1 MHLVWVFGLGLVAS
15 ATAQA
20 TCDNFGTVK
29 SDGSCECPP
38 GFGGATCSEPACGGN
53 LFNGPQ
59 RTLSQNSSTGG
70 MSFAGCGCQD
80 GWGGAGCNVCRSPSI
95 CQTAFSAA
103 GGPSSGSGL
112 SPISPSQ
119 VGNQT
124 LTCATQS
131 RVYAAQQMSCAVI
144 NPTLQALFPLS
155 ANLNILRTLDPTLSP
170 SPNVTSFGTAGSAF
184 AQVFYDGVEQ
194 FYCQAGGCKQTVGND
209 TTDWACESLKCRCRP
224 GTAFCGAQKNTD
236 LSTVLNSLSGS
247 LTVSCTTSSA
257 SCAFKQSLLQA
268 LFGSGGLGLSNCVFG
283 ECVRQSVVDSA
294 LGIAPEVTTA
304 GGESLSGGV
313 IAGLAVIGVIV
324 LAVAILVA
332 WGCLLQRRARATR
345 NEKQTASGRRVGVE
359 WKNVYYVVYPSGS
372 GSLLPFGGLRRRN
385 AVPVGSTSVVE
396 LHDLEGSG
404 GEKPLPSLPS
414 SANHVKSKTLLSGLS
429 GSVRPGQMLA
439 ILGPSGAGKTTL
451 IGILA
456 GRSGAMGG
464 RVSGDVGFTIDGG
477 EGRVK
482 VGFVDQT
489 DVLPPNLTVIEA
501 LLFAAKL
508 KLPES
513 TPPAEKLAR
522 VEHVIRQLGL
532 SEVAHS
538 RIGGNTERGLSGGE
552 RRRVSIALEIVAG
565 VEVLVLDEPTSG
577 LDSVSAA
584 NVARVLAEL
593 AHDPENP
600 VAVIASIHQP
610 SSRLYHQFDQI
621 LLLSRGEQVYFG
633 PGGTAP
639 VRSLESRGA
648 RGMEEGY
655 NVADWLLEVASEGVQ
670 PPSRGGYDTSV
681 GTRASVYDPKAQ
693 PNFYDQE
700 HGITSE
706 KKLDGSM
713 RYRGG
718 GGKVSVEE
726 DGDRSTK
733 EESNMVRVVRGRG
746 GQKYAAT
753 FLTQVQVLC
762 GREWKNLKRDKTL
775 FYMHLGV
782 ACILGIFTGGL
793 YFKVG
798 VTISGFQNRVGSLFF
813 MGSLLAFSSLS
824 ALYNLVEIRPL
835 FTRERAGGYY
845 SPAAWLVSR
854 VLFDVLPLR
863 IAPTLVMT
871 CITYWM
877 VGLSPEAARF
887 FKALL
892 VLVLYALAMT
902 LFVSS
907 FHASFSER
915 GNLWK
920 YGSGT
925 VDWFGQFPFWELAFS
940 YDPALP
946 PIDIANFLL
955 ATSFRNGGVAILL
968 SALFNLFTMTYAGFF
983 VNLSAIPP
991 VLRWLQYFSILK
1003 YLLEALAVNEVGSG
1017 LMIQDT
1023 LEGVPVNVSASL
1035 IMELLFGFGE
1045 NNYYRCILVP
1055 RTWAPSKKKF
1065 LCCLS
1070 VRLGGSS
1077 EVPAAAKENLTA
1089 A

>member
-1 MHLVWVFGLGLVAS
+1 
-15 ATAQA
+15 
-20 TCDNFGTVK
+20 
-29 SDGSCECPP
+29 
-38 GFGGATCSEPACGGN
+38 
-53 LFNGPQ
+53 
-59 RTLSQNSSTGG
+59 

-902 LFVSS
+902 LF
-907 FHASFSER
+907 
-915 GNLWK
+915 
-920 YGSGT
+920 
-925 VDWFGQFPFWELAFS
+925 
-940 YDPALP
+940 
-946 PIDIANFLL
+946 NFLL

-1045 NNYYRCILVP
+1045 NNYYR
-1055 RTWAPSKKKF
+1055 
-1065 LCCLS
+1065 
-1070 VRLGGSS
+1070 
-1077 EVPAAAKENLTA
+1077 
-1089 A
+1089 

>member
-1 MHLVWVFGLGLVAS
+1 MHFSWLLGLGLAGL
-15 ATAQA
+15 ATAQT
-20 TCDNFGTVK
+20 TCDNFGTPK

-38 GFGGATCSEPACGGN
+38 GFGGSTCNTPSCGGN
-53 LFNGPQ
+53 LFEGSQ
-59 RTLSQNSSTGG
+59 RAVSQNSSTGG

-80 GWGGAGCNVCRSPSI
+80 GWGGAGCNVCRSQSV
-95 CQTAFSAA
+95 CQTAFNAA
-103 GGPSSGSGL
+103 GGSSNSGSDL
-112 SPISPSQ
+112 SPLSANQ

-124 LTCATQS
+124 LTCNAQS
-131 RVYAAQQMSCAVI
+131 RVYAAQEMSCAVI

-155 ANLNILRTLDPTLSP
+155 ANLNILRTLDPSLSP
-170 SPNVTSFGTAGSAF
+170 RPNVTSFGSGGSAF
-184 AQVFYDGVEQ
+184 AQLFYDGVEQ
-194 FYCQAGGCKQTVGND
+194 FYCQAKDCKQTVTND
-209 TTDWACESLKCRCRP
+209 TTDWECGSLKCSCRP
-224 GTAFCGAQKNTD
+224 GTAFCGAQRSTD
-236 LSTVLNSLSGS
+236 LSSTLNSLSGS

-283 ECVRQSVVDSA
+283 ECVRQSVVDAA
-294 LGIAPEVTTA
+294 LGIIPEVTST

-313 IAGLAVIGVIV
+313 IAGLAVLGVII
-324 LAVAILVA
+324 LGVAILLA
-332 WGCLLQRRARATR
+332 WGCVLQRRARASR
-345 NEKQTASGRRVGVE
+345 NEKQAAAGRRVGVE
-359 WKNVYYVVYPSGS
+359 WKNIGYVVHPSGS
-372 GSLLPFGGLRRRN
+372 SSFFSLGGMRRRN
-385 AVPVGSTSVVE
+385 AVPAGSTSVVE
-396 LHDLEGSG
+396 LRDLEGSG
-404 GEKPLPSLPS
+404 GEKPLPNLPTQVS
-414 SANHVKSKTLLSGLS
+414 TVKSKTILSGLS

-464 RVSGDVGFTIDGG
+464 RVSGDVGFTVDGG

-489 DVLPPNLTVIEA
+489 DVLPPNLTVTEA

-538 RIGGNTERGLSGGE
+538 RIGGSTERGLSGGE

-639 VRSLESRGA
+639 VRSLESRGVH
-648 RGMEEGY
+648 GMEEGY
-655 NVADWLLEVASEGVQ
+655 NVADWLLEVASEAAPV
-670 PPSRGGYDTSV
+670 SGGYDQIT
-681 GTRASVYDPKAQ
+681 GTRASMYGPNAQ
-693 PNFYDQE
+693 ANFYDQE

-706 KKLDGSM
+706 KRLDGSM

-718 GGKVSVEE
+718 KVSVEE
-726 DGDRSTK
+726 ESDQSTK
-733 EESNMVRVVRGRG
+733 EEPNMVRVGRGKG

-753 FLTQVQVLC
+753 FLTQVEVLC

-775 FYMHLGV
+775 FFMHLGV
-782 ACILGIFTGGL
+782 ACILGLFTGGL

-824 ALYNLVEIRPL
+824 ALYNLVEVRPL

-845 SPAAWLVSR
+845 SPSAWLVSR

-863 IAPTLVMT
+863 VIPTIVLA

-902 LFVSS
+902 LF
-907 FHASFSER
+907 
-915 GNLWK
+915 
-920 YGSGT
+920 
-925 VDWFGQFPFWELAFS
+925 
-940 YDPALP
+940 
-946 PIDIANFLL
+946 NFLL

-1023 LEGVPVNVSASL
+1023 LQGVPVNVSASL
-1035 IMELLFGFGE
+1035 IMGLLFGFGE
-1045 NNYYRCILVP
+1045 NNYYRDVLILFAWIAGLGAGVVGMVYW
-1055 RTWAPSKKKF
+1055 R
-1065 LCCLS
+1065 LRE
-1070 VRLGGSS
+1070 VR
-1077 EVPAAAKENLTA
+1077 
-1089 A
+1089 

>member
-1 MHLVWVFGLGLVAS
+1 MHLGWLLGLGLAAS
-15 ATAQA
+15 AAAQT
-20 TCDNFGTVK
+20 TCDNFGTAK

-38 GFGGATCSEPACGGN
+38 GFGGSTCNAPACGGN
-53 LFNGPQ
+53 LFDGSQ
-59 RTLSQNSSTGG
+59 RAVSQNSSTGG

-80 GWGGAGCNVCRSPSI
+80 GWGGAGCNVCRSQSV
-95 CQTAFSAA
+95 CQTAFTAA
-103 GGPSSGSGL
+103 GGSSSGSSL
-112 SPISPSQ
+112 SPLSPNQ

-124 LTCATQS
+124 LACNTQPQ
-131 RVYAAQQMSCAVI
+131 VYAAQEMSCAVI

-155 ANLNILRTLDPTLSP
+155 ANLNIIRTLDPSLSP
-170 SPNVTSFGTAGSAF
+170 RPNVTSFGSGGSAF

-209 TTDWACESLKCRCRP
+209 TTDWACESLKCSCRP
-224 GTAFCGAQKNTD
+224 GTAFCGAQKSTD
-236 LSTVLNSLSGS
+236 LSSTLNSLSGA
-247 LTVSCTTSSA
+247 LTVSCKSSA
-257 SCAFKQSLLQA
+257 ATCAFKQSLLQA

-283 ECVRQSVVDSA
+283 ECVRQSVIDSA
-294 LGIAPEVTTA
+294 LGITPEVASAT
-304 GGESLSGGV
+304 GESLSGGV
-313 IAGLAVIGVIV
+313 IAGLAVLGVV
-324 LAVAILVA
+324 VAAVAILSA
-332 WGCLLQRRARATR
+332 WGCVLQRQARSSR
-345 NEKQTASGRRVGVE
+345 NEKQAAAGRRVGVE
-359 WKNVYYVVYPSGS
+359 WRNIRYVVHPSGS
-372 GSLLPFGGLRRRN
+372 GSFFSLGGFRRRN
-385 AVPVGSTSVVE
+385 VVPVGSNSVVE

-404 GEKPLPSLPS
+404 GEKPLPTLPS
-414 SANHVKSKTLLSGLS
+414 QVSKVKSKTILSGLS

-464 RVSGDVGFTIDGG
+464 RVSGDVGFTMDGG

-489 DVLPPNLTVIEA
+489 DILPPNLTVTEA

-538 RIGGNTERGLSGGE
+538 RIGGSTERGLSGGE

-621 LLLSRGEQVYFG
+621 LLLARGEQVYFG

-639 VRSLESRGA
+639 VRSLESRGVH
-648 RGMEEGY
+648 RMEEGY
-655 NVADWLLEVASEGVQ
+655 NVADWLLEVASEGAPV
-670 PPSRGGYDTSV
+670 SGGYDHMA
-681 GTRASVYDPKAQ
+681 GARAYDPNV
-693 PNFYDQE
+693 PTGFYDQE

-718 GGKVSVEE
+718 KNSVEE
-726 DGDRSTK
+726 ESDQSTR
-733 EESNMVRVVRGRG
+733 EEPGMVRVGRG
-746 GQKYAAT
+746 KGQKYAAT

-775 FYMHLGV
+775 FFMHLGV
-782 ACILGIFTGGL
+782 ACILGLFTGGL

-824 ALYNLVEIRPL
+824 ALYNLVEVRPL

-845 SPAAWLVSR
+845 SPSAWLVSR

-863 IAPTLVMT
+863 VIPTVVLA

-892 VLVLYALAMT
+892 VLVLFALAMT
-902 LFVSS
+902 LF
-907 FHASFSER
+907 
-915 GNLWK
+915 
-920 YGSGT
+920 
-925 VDWFGQFPFWELAFS
+925 
-940 YDPALP
+940 
-946 PIDIANFLL
+946 NFLL

-1023 LEGVPVNVSASL
+1023 LQGVPVNVSASL

-1045 NNYYRCILVP
+1045 NNYYRDVLILFAWIAGLGAGVVGMVYW
-1055 RTWAPSKKKF
+1055 R
-1065 LCCLS
+1065 LRE
-1070 VRLGGSS
+1070 VR
-1077 EVPAAAKENLTA
+1077 
-1089 A
+1089 

>member
-1 MHLVWVFGLGLVAS
+1 MHFSWLLGLGLAGL
-15 ATAQA
+15 ATAQT
-20 TCDNFGTVK
+20 TCDNFGTAK
-29 SDGSCECPP
+29 SDGSCDCPP
-38 GFGGATCSEPACGGN
+38 GFGGSTCNAPSCGGN
-53 LFNGPQ
+53 LFEGSQ
-59 RTLSQNSSTGG
+59 RAVSQNSSTGG
-70 MSFAGCGCQD
+70 MSFAGCSCQD
-80 GWGGAGCNVCRSPSI
+80 GWGGAGCNVCRSQSV
-95 CQTAFSAA
+95 CQTAFTAV
-103 GGPSSGSGL
+103 GGSSNSGTDL
-112 SPISPSQ
+112 SPLSASQ
-119 VGNQT
+119 LGNQT
-124 LTCATQS
+124 LTCNAQS
-131 RVYAAQQMSCAVI
+131 QVYAAQEMSCAVI
-144 NPTLQALFPLS
+144 VQPDTSSTFPSLCK
-155 ANLNILRTLDPTLSP
+155 LNILRTLDPSLTP
-170 SPNVTSFGTAGSAF
+170 RPNVTSFGSAGSAF
-184 AQVFYDGVEQ
+184 AQLFYDGVEQ
-194 FYCQAGGCKQTVGND
+194 FYCQARDCKQTVTND
-209 TTDWACESLKCRCRP
+209 TTDWACGSLKCSCRP
-224 GTAFCGAQKNTD
+224 GTAFCGAQRSTD
-236 LSTVLNSLSGS
+236 LSSTLNSLSGS

-283 ECVRQSVVDSA
+283 ECVRQSVIDSA
-294 LGIAPEVTTA
+294 LGIVPEVASA

-313 IAGLAVIGVIV
+313 IAGLAVLGVIV
-324 LAVAILVA
+324 LGVAVLLA
-332 WGCLLQRRARATR
+332 WGCVLQRQSRASR
-345 NEKQTASGRRVGVE
+345 NEKQAAAGRRVGVE
-359 WKNVYYVVYPSGS
+359 WKNIGYLVHPSGS
-372 GSLLPFGGLRRRN
+372 GSFFSLGGIHRRN
-385 AVPVGSTSVVE
+385 A
-396 LHDLEGSG
+396 
-404 GEKPLPSLPS
+404 
-414 SANHVKSKTLLSGLS
+414 SKTILSGLS

-464 RVSGDVGFTIDGG
+464 RVSGYVGFTMDGG

-489 DVLPPNLTVIEA
+489 DVLPPNLTVTEA

-538 RIGGNTERGLSGGE
+538 RIGGSTERGLSGGE

-593 AHDPENP
+593 AHDPETP
-600 VAVIASIHQP
+600 VAVVASIHQP

-633 PGGTAP
+633 PGGTVP

-648 RGMEEGY
+648 HGMEEGY
-655 NVADWLLEVASEGVQ
+655 NVADWLLEVASEG
-670 PPSRGGYDTSV
+670 
-681 GTRASVYDPKAQ
+681 
-693 PNFYDQE
+693 
-700 HGITSE
+700 
-706 KKLDGSM
+706 
-713 RYRGG
+713 
-718 GGKVSVEE
+718 
-726 DGDRSTK
+726 
-733 EESNMVRVVRGRG
+733 

-753 FLTQVQVLC
+753 FLTQVEVLC

-775 FYMHLGV
+775 FFMHLGV
-782 ACILGIFTGGL
+782 ATILGIFTGGL

-824 ALYNLVEIRPL
+824 ALYNLVEVRPL

-845 SPAAWLVSR
+845 SPSAWLVSR

-863 IAPTLVMT
+863 VIPTIVLA

-902 LFVSS
+902 LF
-907 FHASFSER
+907 
-915 GNLWK
+915 
-920 YGSGT
+920 
-925 VDWFGQFPFWELAFS
+925 
-940 YDPALP
+940 
-946 PIDIANFLL
+946 NFLL

-1023 LEGVPVNVSASL
+1023 LQGVPVNVSASL
-1035 IMELLFGFGE
+1035 IMGLLFGFGE
-1045 NNYYRCILVP
+1045 NNYYRDVLILFAWIAGLGAGVVGMVYW
-1055 RTWAPSKKKF
+1055 R
-1065 LCCLS
+1065 LRE
-1070 VRLGGSS
+1070 VR
-1077 EVPAAAKENLTA
+1077 
-1089 A
+1089 

>member
-1 MHLVWVFGLGLVAS
+1 MHLVWVFGLGLAVS
-15 ATAQA
+15 AAAQT
-20 TCDNFGTVK
+20 TCDNFGTTK
-29 SDGSCECPP
+29 PDGSCECPP

-59 RTLSQNSSTGG
+59 RALSQNSSTGG

-80 GWGGAGCNVCRSPSI
+80 GWGGAGCNVCRSSNT
-95 CQTAFSAA
+95 CQTAFAAA
-103 GGPSSGSGL
+103 GGSSSASSL

-119 VGNQT
+119 FGNQS
-124 LTCATQS
+124 LTCTTQS

-155 ANLNILRTLDPTLSP
+155 ANLNILRTLDPSLSP
-170 SPNVTSFGTAGSAF
+170 SPNLTSFGTAGSAF

-194 FYCQAGGCKQTVGND
+194 FYCQAGGCKQTTGND
-209 TTDWACESLKCRCRP
+209 TTDWACESLKSCP
-224 GTAFCGAQKNTD
+224 NFQFTKGSFCPVQSTD
-236 LSTVLNSLSGS
+236 LSSTLNSLSGA
-247 LTVSCTTSSA
+247 LTVSCTTSTA
-257 SCAFKQSLLQA
+257 ACAFKQSLLQA

-294 LGIAPEVTTA
+294 MGITPEVASVGRET
-304 GGESLSGGV
+304 LSGGV
-313 IAGLAVIGVIV
+313 VAGLAVLGVII
-324 LAVAILVA
+324 LGAAILLA

-345 NEKQTASGRRVGVE
+345 NEKQAAAGRRVGVE
-359 WKNVYYVVYPSGS
+359 WKNIHYVVYPSGS
-372 GSLLPFGGLRRRN
+372 GSLASLGGLRRRN
-385 AVPVGSTSVVE
+385 AIPVGSTSVVE
-396 LHDLEGSG
+396 IQDLEGSG
-404 GEKPLPSLPS
+404 GDKPLPSLPS
-414 SANHVKSKTLLSGLS
+414 PGKQAKSKTLLSGLS

-456 GRSGAMGG
+456 GRSGVMGG
-464 RVSGDVGFTIDGG
+464 RVSGDVGFTVDSG

-482 VGFVDQT
+482 IGFVDQT
-489 DVLPPNLTVIEA
+489 DILPPHLTVTEA
-501 LLFAAKL
+501 LLFTAKL

-538 RIGGNTERGLSGGE
+538 RIGGSTERGLSGGE

-610 SSRLYHQFDQI
+610 SSRLYHQFDQV

-633 PGGTAP
+633 PGGTTP
-639 VRSLESRGA
+639 VRSLESLGA
-648 RGMEEGY
+648 RAMEEGY
-655 NVADWLLEVASEGVQ
+655 NVADWLLEVASEGVR
-670 PPSRGGYDTSV
+670 SGSGGYDAPV
-681 GTRASVYDPKAQ
+681 GVRASV
-693 PNFYDQE
+693 YDQE

-718 GGKVSVEE
+718 KTSVEE
-726 DGDRSTK
+726 ESYQSTK
-733 EESNMVRVVRGRG
+733 EEPSMVRLVRGKG

-863 IAPTLVMT
+863 VIPTVVMT

-902 LFVSS
+902 LF
-907 FHASFSER
+907 
-915 GNLWK
+915 
-920 YGSGT
+920 
-925 VDWFGQFPFWELAFS
+925 
-940 YDPALP
+940 
-946 PIDIANFLL
+946 NFLL

-1035 IMELLFGFGE
+1035 IMGLLFGFGE
-1045 NNYYRCILVP
+1045 NNYYR
-1055 RTWAPSKKKF
+1055 
-1065 LCCLS
+1065 
-1070 VRLGGSS
+1070 
-1077 EVPAAAKENLTA
+1077 
-1089 A
+1089 

>member
-762 GREWKNLKRDKTL
+762 GREWKNLKSRRNDIRIPKPSRFIVL
-775 FYMHLGV
+775 HGV
-782 ACILGIFTGGL
+782 PVGIFL
-793 YFKVG
+793 LVG
-798 VTISGFQNRVGSLFF
+798 PIQPRRDQATLH
-813 MGSLLAFSSLS
+813 
-824 ALYNLVEIRPL
+824 
-835 FTRERAGGYY
+835 RERAGGYY

-902 LFVSS
+902 LF
-907 FHASFSER
+907 
-915 GNLWK
+915 
-920 YGSGT
+920 
-925 VDWFGQFPFWELAFS
+925 
-940 YDPALP
+940 
-946 PIDIANFLL
+946 NFLL

>member
-209 TTDWACESLKCRCRP
+209 TTDWACESLK
-224 GTAFCGAQKNTD
+224 
-236 LSTVLNSLSGS
+236 S
-247 LTVSCTTSSA
+247 
-257 SCAFKQSLLQA
+257 
-268 LFGSGGLGLSNCVFG
+268 
-283 ECVRQSVVDSA
+283 

-313 IAGLAVIGVIV
+313 IAGLAVIGVII

-902 LFVSS
+902 LF
-907 FHASFSER
+907 
-915 GNLWK
+915 
-920 YGSGT
+920 
-925 VDWFGQFPFWELAFS
+925 
-940 YDPALP
+940 
-946 PIDIANFLL
+946 NFLL

-1045 NNYYRCILVP
+1045 NNYYRRLEFDLSPSTGLIFYRMERGELVKGVGGAFECGDTGP
-1055 RTWAPSKKKF
+1055 RDSNGGVGDPVPGWIEG
-1065 LCCLS
+1065 
-1070 VRLGGSS
+1070 GGST
-1077 EVPAAAKENLTA
+1077 VGFI
-1089 A
+1089 

>member
-1 MHLVWVFGLGLVAS
+1 MYFGWLLGLGLAAS
-15 ATAQA
+15 AAAQT
-20 TCDNFGTVK
+20 TCDNFGTAK

-38 GFGGATCSEPACGGN
+38 GFGGSTCNAPSCGGN
-53 LFNGPQ
+53 LFNGAQ
-59 RTLSQNSSTGG
+59 RPVSQNSSTGG
-70 MSFAGCGCQD
+70 MSFAGCSCQD
-80 GWGGAGCNVCRSPSI
+80 GWGGAGCNVCRSENI
-95 CQTAFSAA
+95 CQTAFTAA
-103 GGPSSGSGL
+103 GGSSS
-112 SPISPSQ
+112 SASSPSPLSANQ

-124 LTCATQS
+124 LTCNTLP
-131 RVYAAQQMSCAVI
+131 RVYAAQEMSCAVI

-155 ANLNILRTLDPTLSP
+155 ANLNILRTLDPSLSP
-170 SPNVTSFGTAGSAF
+170 TPNTTSFGSAGSAF
-184 AQVFYDGVEQ
+184 AQLFYDGVEQ
-194 FYCQAGGCKQTVGND
+194 FYCQAGGCKQTFSND
-209 TTDWACESLKCRCRP
+209 TTDWACESLKCSCRP
-224 GTAFCGAQKNTD
+224 GTAFCGAQKSTD
-236 LSTVLNSLSGS
+236 LTSTLNSLSGA
-247 LTVSCTTSSA
+247 LGVTCTSSTA
-257 SCAFKQSLLQA
+257 TCAFKQSLLQA

-283 ECVRQSVVDSA
+283 ECVRQSVINSA
-294 LGIAPEVTTA
+294 LGITPEVASTT
-304 GGESLSGGV
+304 GESLSGGV
-313 IAGLAVIGVIV
+313 IAGLAVLGAIALG
-324 LAVAILVA
+324 VAILLA
-332 WGCLLQRRARATR
+332 WGCVLQRRARSIR
-345 NEKQTASGRRVGVE
+345 NEKQAAAGRRVGVE
-359 WKNVYYVVYPSGS
+359 WKNVRYIVQPSGS
-372 GSLLPFGGLRRRN
+372 SSIFPVGGLRRRH
-385 AVPVGSTSVVE
+385 AVPVGSTSLVE
-396 LHDLEGSG
+396 LRDLEGSG
-404 GEKPLPSLPS
+404 GEPPLPAIPS
-414 SANHVKSKTLLSGLS
+414 QVGNVKSKMILSGLS

-464 RVSGDVGFTIDGG
+464 RVSGDVGFTVDGG
-477 EGRVK
+477 DGRVK

-489 DVLPPNLTVIEA
+489 DVLPSNLTVTEA

-513 TPPAEKLAR
+513 TSPAEKVAR

-565 VEVLVLDEPTSG
+565 VEVLILDEPTSG

-621 LLLSRGEQVYFG
+621 LLLSRGKQVYFG
-633 PGGTAP
+633 PGGVAP
-639 VRSLESRGA
+639 VRSLESRGV

-655 NVADWLLEVASEGVQ
+655 NVADWLLEVASEGAQ
-670 PPSRGGYDTSV
+670 PVSGAYDSSAR
-681 GTRASVYDPKAQ
+681 TRASVYDPNVPAS
-693 PNFYDQE
+693 FYDQE
-700 HGITSE
+700 HGITGE
-706 KKLDGSM
+706 KNM

-718 GGKVSVEE
+718 KPSIEE
-726 DGDRSTK
+726 DSDQSSK
-733 EESNMVRVVRGRG
+733 EEPNMIRIGRGRG

-762 GREWKNLKRDKTL
+762 GREWKNLQRDKTL
-775 FYMHLGV
+775 FYMHLAV
-782 ACILGIFTGGL
+782 ACILGLFTGGL

-798 VTISGFQNRVGSLFF
+798 VTISGFQNRIGSLFF

-824 ALYNLVEIRPL
+824 ALYNLVEVRPL
-835 FTRERAGGYY
+835 FARERAGGYY

-863 IAPTLVMT
+863 IIPTIVLA

-902 LFVSS
+902 LF
-907 FHASFSER
+907 
-915 GNLWK
+915 
-920 YGSGT
+920 
-925 VDWFGQFPFWELAFS
+925 
-940 YDPALP
+940 
-946 PIDIANFLL
+946 NFLL
-955 ATSFRNGGVAILL
+955 ASSFRNGGIAILL

-1023 LEGVPVNVSASL
+1023 LQGVPVNVSASL
-1035 IMELLFGFGE
+1035 IMELLFGFGG
-1045 NNYYRCILVP
+1045 NNYYRDVLILFAWIVGLGAGVVGMVYW
-1055 RTWAPSKKKF
+1055 R
-1065 LCCLS
+1065 LRE
-1070 VRLGGSS
+1070 VR
-1077 EVPAAAKENLTA
+1077 
-1089 A
+1089 